1 MTPAQELRALMQKHK
16 LTRPAVA
23 ALAGV
28 KKVTVDSWLAPE
40 HAALHRDMA
49 PRHLELIQLKL
60 QRKRKA

>member
-1 MTPAQELRALMQKHK
+1 MTTAAELRALMVQHK

-28 KKVTVDSWLAPE
+28 QKVTVDSWLAPA

-60 QRKRKA
+60 RRKRKA